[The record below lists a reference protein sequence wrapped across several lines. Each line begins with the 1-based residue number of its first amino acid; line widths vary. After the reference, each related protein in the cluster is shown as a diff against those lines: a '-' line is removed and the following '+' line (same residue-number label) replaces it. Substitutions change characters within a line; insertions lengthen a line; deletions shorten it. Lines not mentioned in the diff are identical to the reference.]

1 VPVYRVEWSSAAE
14 RQFGKLTPAVRARLW
29 ESVGEL
35 AENPR
40 PPGCVKMTDYEKD
53 AWRIRVGDYRV
64 IYRIFDTR
72 LLVLVLRVGH
82 RRQVYLVH

>member
-1 VPVYRVEWSSAAE
+1 VPYRVELTSVVE
-14 RQFGKLTPAVRARLW
+14 KQLQKLTPAVRDRLMDRIDKL
-29 ESVGEL
+29 GEV
-35 AENPR
+35 PR

-64 IYRIFDTR
+64 IYRIFDGR
-72 LLVLVLRVGH
+72 LLVLVLKVGH

>member
-1 VPVYRVEWSSAAE
+1 VPAYRVDFSSAA
-14 RQFGKLTPAVRARLW
+14 QKQLKKLTPAVSDRLLDRIL
-29 ESVGEL
+29 EL

-64 IYRIFDTR
+64 IYRIFDSR
-72 LLVLVLRVGH
+72 LLVLVLKVGH
-82 RRQVYLVH
+82 RKHVYQVH